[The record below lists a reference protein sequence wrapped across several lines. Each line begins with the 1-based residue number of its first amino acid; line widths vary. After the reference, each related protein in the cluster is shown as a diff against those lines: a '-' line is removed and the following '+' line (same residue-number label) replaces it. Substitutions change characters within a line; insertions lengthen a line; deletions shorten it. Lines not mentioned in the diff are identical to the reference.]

1 MGSDTD
7 SRGRVGV
14 VHGEAQP
21 WNWPELTARVKIEQM
36 PYLGSP
42 HIEENSSG
50 ATRPWKLRPL
60 RSVLRDKDHGW
71 GPLLWVLY
79 LGFFFVQPVVDHVS
93 LKHWLFDGVGA
104 AIFLVLYWGM
114 FLLERPRVLVH
125 VGGMVLLGVTFFPL
139 NGGACTFFI
148 FAAAMVPYLVD
159 TQMRAIAGLGI
170 IAGIGAIEGFL
181 LHASGWTLF
190 YAAIFPLLIGAGNV
204 FFAERNRMNR
214 KLRTANEEIE
224 NLAKVAERE
233 RIARDLHDV
242 LGHTLSV
249 ITLKSELAGKLID
262 RDPQR
267 AGKEIREVEQISRQ
281 ALSDVRDAIRGYRSQ
296 GLVAELAQAKTTLET
311 AGLAVQCDAATTMK
325 LPAVHESVLSLAVRE
340 AVTNVVRHAQAH
352 TCRMRLEQQNG
363 SCRLEIHDDGCGTSN
378 GEGNGLR
385 GMRERVEM
393 LGGTLNRT
401 TEAGTT
407 LSITLPLREG
417 APKRE
422 GLQN

>member
-1 MGSDTD
+1 
-7 SRGRVGV
+7 
-14 VHGEAQP
+14 
-21 WNWPELTARVKIEQM
+21 M
-36 PYLGSP
+36 PFLGSRQF
-42 HIEENSSG
+42 EAGSSSG
-50 ATRPWKLRPL
+50 RWSLKLRPL
-60 RSVLRDKDHGW
+60 RSVIQDRDHGW

-93 LKHWLFDGVGA
+93 RKLWAFDALGA
-104 AIFLVLYWGM
+104 AIFLVLYWGI
-114 FLLERPRVLVH
+114 FLLERPRPLVH
-125 VGGMVLLGVTFFPL
+125 VGGMVLLGVLYLPYNT
-139 NGGACTFFI
+139 GGCTFFI
-148 FAAAMVPYLVD
+148 FAAAMVPFLVD
-159 TQMRAIAGLGI
+159 TQARAIAGLGA
-170 IAGIGAIEGFL
+170 IAAVAAIEGFFL
-181 LHASGWTLF
+181 PMSNWERF
-190 YAAIFPLLIGAGNV
+190 WAAVFPVFIGAGNV

-214 KLRTANEEIE
+214 KLRKANEEIE

-249 ITLKSELAGKLID
+249 ITLKSELAGKLIE

-311 AGLAVQCDAATTMK
+311 AGLTVQCDAATTMK
-325 LPAVHESVLSLAVRE
+325 LPAVQESVLSLAVRE
-340 AVTNVVRHAQAH
+340 AVTNVVRHAQAR

-363 SCRLEIHDDGCGTSN
+363 SCRLEIHDDGCGSSN

-393 LGGTLNRT
+393 LGGTLNRN
-401 TEAGTT
+401 TEAGTRII
-407 LSITLPLREG
+407 ITLPLKEVMSKNEG
-417 APKRE
+417 C
-422 GLQN
+422 QN